1 MIFDS
6 WLQNNSNIVTVAGV
20 AIIICVVTY
29 FVIYDIYWKKRRHID
44 ETIGKLNVF
53 FNRILENQQKSSV
66 DRFFKEE
73 LQKSESKKYQRLLL
87 LFKNS
92 LVEYVEDGSDIQ
104 KYCNSK
110 CAEDFFNEHSLA
122 GELLDNRPI
131 VPSIL
136 TGLGVLGTFIG
147 LVIMLYEMQDI
158 SLTSGG
164 MSVSDDGAGNAA
176 SAFGFNDPLRIL
188 GGAWTAFFTSIAG
201 IIASIVSNCAFKV
214 QSSRVVEAISDLQ
227 FKIDNIFPPNIS
239 NDNALLKLGVREN
252 SVQWCIKTMEKSIVE
267 SLKQTSRESAVLLAD
282 SITKYI
288 ADVNREAQQEA
299 INQMARVLGS
309 ALNRYTEELKKS
321 AEEFERI
328 TTNVSVI
335 VKDSYDRMAAKF
347 EEMTDGTLSSI
358 GSISSDIR
366 TWSEL
371 SVKLGESGSDI
382 CSRLDEIIDRTSDSL
397 KQCSEV
403 YASMEGIQKNMANNL
418 ISLQKRS
425 DDNQVYMD
433 KFMEQSSK
441 LHEIFALLENNQKMM
456 QQVVSE
462 MKDFA
467 PEIDVSLKENL
478 REYTRNV
485 NNLTRELA
493 EKWKDTYVERAK
505 HYEDVASKTMDYVT
519 RAFKVMSDIHDD
531 RE

>member
-1 MIFDS
+1 MIFDG
-6 WLQNNSNIVTVAGV
+6 LLENNSYLIAGAGILVIIIVAG
-20 AIIICVVTY
+20 Y
-29 FVIYDIYWKKRRHID
+29 FIGDIHFKKRRHID
-44 ETIGKLNVF
+44 ETIYKLDVF
-53 FNRILENQQKSSV
+53 FNNILKDQQKSSV
-66 DRFFKEE
+66 DRLFRDE
-73 LQKSESKKYQRLLL
+73 LQKSESRKYQRHLL

-92 LVEYVEDGSDIQ
+92 LVEYMEDGSDIQ

-122 GELLDNRPI
+122 GEMLDNRPI

-147 LVIMLYEMQDI
+147 LVIMLYEMQDLTLI
-158 SLTSGG
+158 SGASQIAGE
-164 MSVSDDGAGNAA
+164 GAGTPA
-176 SAFGFNDPLRIL
+176 SGCGFSDPLRIL
-188 GGAWTAFFTSIAG
+188 SGAWMAFFTSIAG
-201 IIASIVSNCAFKV
+201 ITASILCNWDFKS
-214 QSSRVVEAISDLQ
+214 QSSGVVEAINDLQ
-227 FKIDNIFPPNIS
+227 FKIDSIFPPNIS
-239 NDNALLKLGVREN
+239 SDNALLKLGVREN
-252 SVQWCIKTMEKSIVE
+252 SVQWCIKSMEKSIVE
-267 SLKQTSRESAVLLAD
+267 SLKQTSRESATLLAE
-282 SITKYI
+282 SITRYI

-299 INQMARVLGS
+299 INQMAKVLGN

-321 AEEFERI
+321 AGEFERI
-328 TTNVSVI
+328 TTNVSII
-335 VKDSYDRMAAKF
+335 VKDSYDRMAGKF
-347 EEMTDGTLSSI
+347 EEMTNGTLSSI

-403 YASMEGIQKNMANNL
+403 YASMEGIQRKMADNL

-456 QQVVSE
+456 QQVVGE